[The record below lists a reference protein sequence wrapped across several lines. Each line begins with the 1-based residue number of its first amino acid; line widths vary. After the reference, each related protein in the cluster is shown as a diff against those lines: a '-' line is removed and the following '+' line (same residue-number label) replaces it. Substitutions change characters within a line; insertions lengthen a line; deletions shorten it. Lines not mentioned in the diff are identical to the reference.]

1 MALYTTLIVYYTGQG
16 NSGTILSHF
25 YVSLA
30 EEIGTAIAQHEDS
43 LAIADFATCLANT
56 GRKMAAAVPN
66 PQEGTIVSVSRDA
79 CAQLASSS
87 SSYANLK
94 ELLQAWHN
102 FVQIE
107 LKKTPDQLIVDGV
120 KVLEKAGTF
129 VTIAACVRSSSMPIS
144 DYYFILHV
152 LCCAL
157 PYTQITHRFN
167 FCVLTYYNTAQVLLI
182 RVPKALPTSLKV

>member
-129 VTIAACVRSSSMPIS
+129 VTIAACVRSSSIPIS
-144 DYYFILHV
+144 DYYFIFYYFIVHCHQHKLLTV
-152 LCCAL
+152 L
-157 PYTQITHRFN
+157 IF
-167 FCVLTYYNTAQVLLI
+167 V
-182 RVPKALPTSLKV
+182 S